1 VESFSPRPA
10 NTGAIAVVGL
20 AFNVGEKKIR
30 KKKDVKADKNGMNT
44 NGDRR
49 RHVTGENRTNHFVLQ
64 RGQASKHGW
73 RNEHIDTNRTIDLVD
88 DVPSP
93 TAEGTPN
100 REKD

>member
-1 VESFSPRPA
+1 MGGIVESFSPRPA

-49 RHVTGENRTNHFVLQ
+49 RHVTGENRYVFFGI
-64 RGQASKHGW
+64 RCWIIIS
-73 RNEHIDTNRTIDLVD
+73 
-88 DVPSP
+88 
-93 TAEGTPN
+93 
-100 REKD
+100 EKWGVVTSSALL